1 MPDYYERL
9 TVTKVALPVS
19 PFYQKEAC
27 TTLKTIVFKMKLN
40 TVTMKKRKGSIIANA
55 IHQKKSLTFE
65 VCHHTA
71 AQVDN
76 RMINTEIKESAE
88 H

>member
-1 MPDYYERL
+1 ME
-9 TVTKVALPVS
+9 
-19 PFYQKEAC
+19 
-27 TTLKTIVFKMKLN
+27 N
-40 TVTMKKRKGSIIANA
+40 RKGSIIANA
-55 IHQKKSLTFE
+55 IHQEQSLTFE
-65 VCHHTA
+65 VSHHIA